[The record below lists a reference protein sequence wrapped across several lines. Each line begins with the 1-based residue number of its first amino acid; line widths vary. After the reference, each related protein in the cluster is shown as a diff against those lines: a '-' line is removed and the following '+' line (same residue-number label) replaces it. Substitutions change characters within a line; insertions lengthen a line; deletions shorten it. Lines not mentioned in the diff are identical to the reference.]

1 MTDLKLRNLSN
12 FRLQAGIVIFAALA
26 PLIWAQASRQLQ
38 VEVGTNQL
46 VSILARGV
54 SYGEVLKALQKKL
67 GWEIEIPPVAD
78 ELQLS
83 YVRVEASRP
92 QIALT
97 KLLEGSGLGY
107 AFLGGVNGFP
117 IVKVVVIPSTPREA
131 KVAQD
136 TAPPVN
142 DNAIARTSLLPSA
155 QAQAGTNVVATE
167 TALEVPSAPSTIPL
181 VDAINVMGVPPGVSP
196 ADVGKAMKF
205 PISDAAKIMGV
216 PPGVSP
222 ADVGKTTTMPLPTG
236 PGQHP

>member
-83 YVRVEASRP
+83 VYNFEAADVEKTWKHFELCEAE
-92 QIALT
+92 A
-97 KLLEGSGLGY
+97 KALLETY
-107 AFLGGVNGFP
+107 AALSKEPDHAREKIRFPLLGGYDLCLKCSHLFNVLDARGA
-117 IVKVVVIPSTPREA
+117 ISVTERVGIIGRVRKLAVSVAEA
-131 KVAQD
+131 WVEQQFV
-136 TAPPVN
+136 PEE
-142 DNAIARTSLLPSA
+142 
-155 QAQAGTNVVATE
+155 VVA
-167 TALEVPSAPSTIPL
+167 
-181 VDAINVMGVPPGVSP
+181 
-196 ADVGKAMKF
+196 
-205 PISDAAKIMGV
+205 
-216 PPGVSP
+216 
-222 ADVGKTTTMPLPTG
+222 
-236 PGQHP
+236 

>member
-1 MTDLKLRNLSN
+1 MTNLKLRNLSN

-97 KLLEGSGLGY
+97 KLLEGSRELKIKLVAWLLTKSLKRCGNQ
-107 AFLGGVNGFP
+107 APV
-117 IVKVVVIPSTPREA
+117 PR
-131 KVAQD
+131 
-136 TAPPVN
+136 TAP
-142 DNAIARTSLLPSA
+142 
-155 QAQAGTNVVATE
+155 E
-167 TALEVPSAPSTIPL
+167 
-181 VDAINVMGVPPGVSP
+181 
-196 ADVGKAMKF
+196 
-205 PISDAAKIMGV
+205 
-216 PPGVSP
+216 
-222 ADVGKTTTMPLPTG
+222 
-236 PGQHP
+236 